1 MNIGILLNGLL
12 PVFGIMML
20 GFILRKSVL
29 TEDAQWVPIEKIT
42 FLVLMPAF
50 IIITLAK
57 ADMSELAIWPFVLTL
72 LAALGVTVI
81 LLVLL
86 YPVLTKGQKR
96 KIAAYTSLFQTS
108 TRFNG
113 FIALALVAALY
124 GETATA
130 IVALGLITMMP
141 PINVINITMLTWLL
155 TEKQVSPAKLVLK
168 IVSNPL
174 IIGCLVGIAINLA
187 NITLWQPLA
196 ESLTLLGKA
205 SLGITLI
212 TVGAGLRLTDLEA
225 TRIKLV
231 LACAF
236 KLLLMPALVLVF
248 AILMEIKGLELSVL
262 IILASMPTAANGY
275 LLAREMGGDA
285 PLYANTSSLQVVL
298 SLLAIPFW
306 IEVVS
311 YVQKGVY

>member
-1 MNIGILLNGLL
+1 MNIEILLNGLL
-12 PVFGIMML
+12 PVFGIMVL
-20 GFILRKSVL
+20 GFVLKKRVL
-29 TEDAQWVPIEKIT
+29 TEDTQWIPIEKIT
-42 FLVLMPAF
+42 FLILMPSF

-72 LAALGVTVI
+72 LGALAVIII
-81 LLVLL
+81 LLILL
-86 YPVLTKGQKR
+86 YPALTRGQKR

-155 TEKQVSPAKLVLK
+155 TEKQVSPVKLVLK
-168 IVSNPL
+168 ILSNPL
-174 IIGCLVGIAINLA
+174 IIGCLVGIAINLSG
-187 NITLWQPLA
+187 ISLWQPIA
-196 ESLTLLGKA
+196 ESLSLLGKA

-212 TVGAGLRLTDLEA
+212 TVGAGLTLTDLEA

-231 LACAF
+231 LSCVL
-236 KLLLMPALVLVF
+236 KLLLMPSLVLVF
-248 AILMEIKGLELSVL
+248 ATFLNIKGLELSVL

-311 YVQKGVY
+311 YVEKGFY